1 MHSQEKTS
9 SMVNQLNSIKDFEH
23 FAEDH
28 KDDFLRVSLSDH
40 IQTLIETKN
49 LAKADVIRTADLDR
63 VYGYQIISGKRVP
76 TREKL
81 IQLSF
86 GLELDL
92 DETQVLLK
100 IAGLAP
106 LYARIKR
113 EAAII
118 FCKNRHYS
126 LMKTQAFL
134 QKIQVRIIGE

>member
-1 MHSQEKTS
+1 MHSPKKTS
-9 SMVNQLNSIKDFEH
+9 SMINQLNSIKDFDH

-28 KDDFLRVSLSDH
+28 KDDFIWVSLSDH
-40 IQTLIETKN
+40 IQKIIETKN
-49 LAKADVIRTADLDR
+49 LTKAEVIRNADLDR
-63 VYGYQIISGKRVP
+63 VYGYQILSGKRVP
-76 TREKL
+76 MREKL

-86 GLELDL
+86 GLELGL
-92 DETQVLLK
+92 EETQLLLK

-118 FCKNRHYS
+118 FCKNQQYNLIH
-126 LMKTQAFL
+126 TQVFL